1 MNLILTKKT
10 LTIWRNAYTCNP
22 MIGYLNVDSLRDKII
37 SFRDI
42 THKFPIDILCVDKTK
57 LDESFPYL
65 EFKQTYTATCFKS
78 GKGSLSDASLTKK
91 TNCFQKTHRFVTRIS
106 DCHYVTVTI
115 LRASFKKL
123 LLQHVSLKKPLTKIL
138 FLHDLDKRWYKKN
151 STKFAAT

>member
-1 MNLILTKKT
+1 
-10 LTIWRNAYTCNP
+10 

-78 GKGSLSDASLTKK
+78 GKGSLSDALLTKK
-91 TNCFQKTHRFVTRIS
+91 TNCSQKTDRFVTRIS
-106 DCHYVTVTI
+106 DCH
-115 LRASFKKL
+115 
-123 LLQHVSLKKPLTKIL
+123 
-138 FLHDLDKRWYKKN
+138 
-151 STKFAAT
+151 